1 MSDKMFKLADKS
13 NGILGELHK
22 QYEDELF
29 KQEKDNYIGMTR
41 EDFDQGA
48 YTYNMRAYAKG
59 NVESRKGKKA
69 LSKLQGLYLVL
80 GAIKEQKGVVT
91 ADMISKDTYKMCKT
105 KFGLSSKDVE
115 RLVADTQKGSVP
127 RVELK
132 KNKDK
137 VENIGLQSNKGTH
150 VRQSP
155 AEQMAQYEKAM
166 EVFRQERA
174 RLTALEDPAEQENL
188 NKMSDEMFVR
198 TYNVSRKNAISL
210 PSKPKTDYATLTVHE
225 NLYKKVKISVSLT
238 KDTHAGKIA
247 ATSSLKEK
255 NENRKAGIVALR
267 NYLVHKRQKDCI
279 PANHLIA
286 IEDWHKEAFMQ
297 QFGLSA
303 KELDQIA
310 VELQTGKFSDG
321 MLQAMIKRQN
331 EEKKNAGKK

>member
-13 NGILGELHK
+13 NGLLGELHK

-29 KQEKDNYIGMTR
+29 KQEKENHIGMTR
-41 EDFDQGA
+41 EIFDQGA
-48 YTYNMRAYAKG
+48 YTYTMNAYTQGK
-59 NVESRKGKKA
+59 VTSRKGKKA
-69 LSKLQGLYLVL
+69 LNKMQGAYLLL
-80 GAIKEQKGVVT
+80 GAIKEHKGVVS

-105 KFGLSSKDVE
+105 KFGLSSKEVE
-115 RLVADTQKGSVP
+115 RLVADVQEGSVP

-137 VENIGLQSNKGTH
+137 VENIGLQSHKGTH

-166 EVFRQERA
+166 EVFRQGRA
-174 RLTALEDPAEQENL
+174 RLTALEDPETQEIL

-198 TYNVSRKNAISL
+198 TYNVTYKKAIFL

-225 NLYKKVKISVSLT
+225 NLYKKVKISVPMT
-238 KDTHAGKIA
+238 KSTKAGKIA

-267 NYLVHKRQKDCI
+267 NFLVRRRQWDHV

-286 IEDWHKEAFMQ
+286 IEGWDKEFFVQ
-297 QFGLSA
+297 QFGLTE
-303 KELDQIA
+303 KELDQLSM
-310 VELQTGKFSDG
+310 ELQTGKFSDG